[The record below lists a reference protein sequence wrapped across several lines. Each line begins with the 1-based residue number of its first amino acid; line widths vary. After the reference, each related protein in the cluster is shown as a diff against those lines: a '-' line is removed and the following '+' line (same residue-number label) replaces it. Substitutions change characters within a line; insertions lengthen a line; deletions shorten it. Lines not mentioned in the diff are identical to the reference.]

1 MSLHLLTPSSS
12 GARVRLL
19 LAACTLAL
27 LSACQSAPPQPAA
40 ASPARPA
47 SVAPPAD
54 AMAGGDKP
62 ATPILGGP
70 GVETHGCKASTGHAW
85 CERSQ
90 RCERPWELALQRG
103 FENTPDGW
111 HAYCD
116 GATR

>member
-1 MSLHLLTPSSS
+1 MSLHLLTPSST

-27 LSACQSAPPQPAA
+27 LSACQSAPQQPA
-40 ASPARPA
+40 PARPA
-47 SVAPPAD
+47 AVTAPIDATAD
-54 AMAGGDKP
+54 DDKP
-62 ATPILGGP
+62 AAPILGGP
-70 GVETHGCKASTGHAW
+70 GVESHGCKASTGHAW

-116 GATR
+116 GTTR